1 MEKVSKG
8 IYISP
13 DTWKD
18 GLITKHFAR
27 LLLMQRFIIIGRP
40 EMNHLGEFVPVNE
53 KLSEIFLQ
61 LHISEKSGRGVPTII
76 DTYGKDAITFI
87 ENSIV
92 VTIPFNRLNE
102 VGKKVGKK
110 VGNSDVDRPILNSR
124 RQTILLEIKQNPY
137 VTKHELSEIIGIST
151 TAIDNNI
158 AYLRNNG
165 FIERVGKTKGGYWEV
180 GENL

>member
-1 MEKVSKG
+1 MLALWTTLQDWELGNTWAPEYVLRLIAYKVHMEKVSKG

-18 GLITKHFAR
+18 GLITKHFVR

-76 DTYGKDAITFI
+76 DTYGKDAITFR

-110 VGNSDVDRPILNSR
+110 VG
-124 RQTILLEIKQNPY
+124 
-137 VTKHELSEIIGIST
+137 
-151 TAIDNNI
+151 
-158 AYLRNNG
+158 
-165 FIERVGKTKGGYWEV
+165 KTKGGYWRITNEI
-180 GENL
+180 